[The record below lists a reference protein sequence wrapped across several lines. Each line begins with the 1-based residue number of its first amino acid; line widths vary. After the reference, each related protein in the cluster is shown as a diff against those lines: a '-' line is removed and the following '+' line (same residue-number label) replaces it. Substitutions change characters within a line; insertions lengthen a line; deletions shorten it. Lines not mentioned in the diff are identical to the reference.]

1 MSRPVPLPRRRWWS
15 LLLLLVPMTVLAD
28 APQPVPEGPYF
39 VVENAE
45 PGVDGLPL
53 KATEV
58 KARVLGVIADVSVTQ
73 HYRNE
78 GSRALEAR
86 YVFPGSTRAAVHGM
100 TVRIGQR
107 VIEARIEE
115 KGKAREDYEAAKV
128 AGQTA
133 ALLEQQRSNVFEMNV
148 ANILPGDV
156 VDVELRYTELLV
168 PAMGSIPSF
177 SPPCSARAT
186 PAGRGRRRTLD
197 GHRAPAGRRAG
208 NRRVQPGCGPAG
220 PGGHCR
226 AGLAQPPYPAPG
238 AGRPARAGEP
248 GPGRRRGGQP

>member
-1 MSRPVPLPRRRWWS
+1 MSRPVPLPCRRWWS

-28 APQPVPEGPYF
+28 APQPAPEGPYF

-168 PAMGSIPSF
+168 PRDGLYSFVFPTVVGPRYTGRPGAPSNPGRPPRTCRKASREPPGSAWMWTCRP
-177 SPPCSARAT
+177 
-186 PAGRGRRRTLD
+186 RRTL
-197 GHRAPAGRRAG
+197 PSW
-208 NRRVQPGCGPAG
+208 P
-220 PGGHCR
+220 
-226 AGLAQPPYPAPG
+226 
-238 AGRPARAGEP
+238 RPATASCARGRTP
-248 GPGRRRGGQP
+248 GTCG